1 MTPAA
6 LIMLVL
12 TVVIVWGGLVA
23 TTVALRTLRT
33 PDAAEAPDADAL
45 AAADTLAT
53 ADASAVDRPARG

>member
-23 TTVALRTLRT
+23 TTVALRTLQT
-33 PDAAEAPDADAL
+33 PDAAEVSD
-45 AAADTLAT
+45 AT
-53 ADASAVDRPARG
+53 AASEASTVSSASDH

>member
-23 TTVALRTLRT
+23 ATVALRILPT
-33 PDAAEAPDADAL
+33 PDAAEES
-45 AAADTLAT
+45 AADPQVH
-53 ADASAVDRPARG
+53 SRG

>member
-33 PDAAEAPDADAL
+33 PDAAEAPAAKAP
-45 AAADTLAT
+45 AAAAPS
-53 ADASAVDRPARG
+53 ASDS

>member
-23 TTVALRTLRT
+23 TTVALRTLQT
-33 PDAAEAPDADAL
+33 PEAAEVAAAEAPA
-45 AAADTLAT
+45 AT
-53 ADASAVDRPARG
+53 AAPSAGDS